1 MNLSELC
8 IRRPV
13 MTTLMM
19 LSLVVLGIAGYR
31 QLPIAALPRID
42 FPTIQVNASLP
53 GASPESMA
61 SSVAQPLERQFSTI
75 PGVSSMTSTSSQDTT
90 SIILQFDLDR
100 NIDAAALDVQSALSV
115 AARRLPPEMT
125 DPPSFRK
132 VNPADQPVL
141 FLALSSAT
149 LPMADIDD
157 YAENVIAPQISQT
170 LGVAQVLV
178 FGQQKRAIRIEADPR
193 LSASRNLSLSDLGRA
208 VAAANSNAPVGS
220 LYGEG
225 RNLTLNSPS
234 QLMKAEEYGPLV
246 VAWRNG
252 RPVRLGELATIRDG
266 VQNEQTASWLNDK
279 RAIVLAVFR
288 QPDANTVAV
297 VDQIRAELPAYR
309 KQLPSAVS
317 LDVAN
322 DRSISIRNAVADVE
336 LTLLIT
342 AGLVV
347 LVIFAF
353 LKSARATFI
362 PALALPVSLIAT
374 CAVMALLG
382 YSIDNMSLLAITL
395 STGFVVDDAI
405 VMLENIVRH
414 IEKGQK
420 PFAAAIEGAREIGFT
435 ILSMT
440 VSLVAVFIPV
450 LFMGGVVGRV
460 FREFAVTISVA
471 ILVSGFV
478 SLTLTPMLAARIL
491 GNHGTEGNRYIAW
504 ASDTVFGWMHNGY
517 RRSLDLVLRIQ
528 PVMLI
533 VTLVTIAV
541 SVWLYVIVPKGFF
554 PIEDTGFVTASIQ
567 TLPNTGFAALSSKLQ
582 QVVEKVRKDQ
592 AVDYVLTTGGGGGA
606 TSNTG
611 RLFIALKPH
620 DERKSS
626 AEETARRLRQAT
638 ADIPGINA
646 FYQPV
651 QNIQIGG
658 RSARADYQYTL
669 QSIDLGTLIQSVPD
683 LVSRLSKRPELRD
696 VTTDLELNNPELV
709 VDIDRDRAA
718 ALGVNVDDI
727 RTTLYN
733 AFGNAQVAT
742 LYTPSAD
749 YAVILN
755 VSRELQ
761 NDPNVLSL
769 VSVRSLN
776 GSAVPLDQV
785 THVRRDA
792 GPLSVNHQ
800 AQQPAVTIAFNLAPN
815 VSLGDAVKIVN
826 QETAAAHLPQTVSAN
841 FAGTAQVFVEGLK
854 GQGLLILAAALVI
867 YIILGILYE
876 SFIHPLTILSG
887 LPSAGVGAL
896 IALMLAGMDLSV
908 IAIIGVVMLIGIVK
922 KNGIMMIDFA
932 LARQAKGASARDAIR
947 EACLLR
953 FRPIM
958 MTTFAAILGAVPIA
972 VGFGTG
978 SELRRPLGVAI
989 VGGLILSQ
997 LLTLYITPVV
1007 FLALERLRA
1016 RTKGSERPGA
1026 VVPFPSPL
1034 ESATRQRGR

>member
-1 MNLSELC
+1 M
-8 IRRPV
+8 
-13 MTTLMM
+13 
-19 LSLVVLGIAGYR
+19 
-31 QLPIAALPRID
+31 
-42 FPTIQVNASLP
+42 
-53 GASPESMA
+53 
-61 SSVAQPLERQFSTI
+61 
-75 PGVSSMTSTSSQDTT
+75 
-90 SIILQFDLDR
+90 
-100 NIDAAALDVQSALSV
+100 
-115 AARRLPPEMT
+115 
-125 DPPSFRK
+125 
-132 VNPADQPVL
+132 
-141 FLALSSAT
+141 
-149 LPMADIDD
+149 
-157 YAENVIAPQISQT
+157 
-170 LGVAQVLV
+170 
-178 FGQQKRAIRIEADPR
+178 
-193 LSASRNLSLSDLGRA
+193 
-208 VAAANSNAPVGS
+208 
-220 LYGEG
+220 
-225 RNLTLNSPS
+225 
-234 QLMKAEEYGPLV
+234 
-246 VAWRNG
+246 
-252 RPVRLGELATIRDG
+252 
-266 VQNEQTASWLNDK
+266 
-279 RAIVLAVFR
+279 
-288 QPDANTVAV
+288 
-297 VDQIRAELPAYR
+297 
-309 KQLPSAVS
+309 
-317 LDVAN
+317 
-322 DRSISIRNAVADVE
+322 
-336 LTLLIT
+336 
-342 AGLVV
+342 
-347 LVIFAF
+347 
-353 LKSARATFI
+353 
-362 PALALPVSLIAT
+362 
-374 CAVMALLG
+374 
-382 YSIDNMSLLAITL
+382 
-395 STGFVVDDAI
+395 
-405 VMLENIVRH
+405 
-414 IEKGQK
+414 
-420 PFAAAIEGAREIGFT
+420 
-435 ILSMT
+435 
-440 VSLVAVFIPV
+440 
-450 LFMGGVVGRV
+450 
-460 FREFAVTISVA
+460 
-471 ILVSGFV
+471 
-478 SLTLTPMLAARIL
+478 
-491 GNHGTEGNRYIAW
+491 
-504 ASDTVFGWMHNGY
+504 
-517 RRSLDLVLRIQ
+517 
-528 PVMLI
+528 
-533 VTLVTIAV
+533 
-541 SVWLYVIVPKGFF
+541 
-554 PIEDTGFVTASIQ
+554 
-567 TLPNTGFAALSSKLQ
+567 
-582 QVVEKVRKDQ
+582 
-592 AVDYVLTTGGGGGA
+592 
-606 TSNTG
+606 
-611 RLFIALKPH
+611 
-620 DERKSS
+620 
-626 AEETARRLRQAT
+626 
-638 ADIPGINA
+638 
-646 FYQPV
+646 
-651 QNIQIGG
+651 
-658 RSARADYQYTL
+658 
-669 QSIDLGTLIQSVPD
+669 PD

-800 AQQPAVTIAFNLAPN
+800 AQQPAVTIAINLAPN

-1034 ESATRQRGR
+1034 ETATRQRGR